1 MTNRWQPILSRI
13 LALVVPVV
21 LMALPA
27 VTAAALAQGGE
38 VQRPDGKA
46 STQIPTQPPRPTNL
60 EQLDGDQSTGLLGK
74 KVVGPSGG
82 DLGMIVDVIVDR
94 SGRPQA
100 AVIDFGGFL
109 GVGSRKIAVDWELL
123 QFDPHT
129 HDGQVT
135 LNVDRNEV
143 QGAPEYKADAAS
155 TEMVGPP
162 LVGPSKERGAEK

>member
-1 MTNRWQPILSRI
+1 MLRRI
-13 LALVVPVV
+13 LVLIVPVV

-27 VTAAALAQGGE
+27 VTAAALAQGGDA
-38 VQRPDGKA
+38 QRPSDEA
-46 STQIPTQPPRPTNL
+46 PAQIPAQPPRPTNL

-82 DLGMIVDVIVDR
+82 DLGMMVDVIVDR

-123 QFDPHT
+123 QFDPHA
-129 HDGQVT
+129 HNGRVT

-162 LVGPSKERGAEK
+162 LVGPSKESGAEK